1 MKNLKSALSQ
11 KSESK
16 SIDGSSSIVCASIR
30 EGSPTLVIIAWE
42 GRRWVMPWVHFLYA
56 WHEHEEEFERIEI
69 RFSSH
74 DISLEGIRLERLL
87 EHLSKYSVEWIRSSD
102 KRYLNQCPQDLPFI
116 EKIKVKDKNLE

>member
-1 MKNLKSALSQ
+1 MKNLKSSLSQ
-11 KSESK
+11 KSDSQTPD
-16 SIDGSSSIVCASIR
+16 SAAGIVCASIR

-56 WHEHEEEFERIEI
+56 WHEHEEEFERIEM

-102 KRYLNQCPQDLPFI
+102 KRYLHLCLPDLPFV
-116 EKIKVKDKNLE
+116 EKILVKDKGSE